1 MKLQAKVLLV
11 LTPCVI
17 LPLVVLGWLAHGQ
30 LRDVIERD
38 NLREMSSQLR
48 GVTALFNTEVR
59 NAAANISLISE
70 SREFRDY
77 LRRRGQGRSRSLL
90 LDTFKRYQSA
100 FPQYKQIRYLLP
112 DGREVLGSTSEGGTS
127 AGQLKGDAEYFSSLA
142 NVARDVHI
150 ALRKNS
156 DNQII
161 ALTIT
166 KSIELSRQRSD
177 GSPASTDQRG
187 YLSFTI
193 DPSYLERQNLVHS
206 VNTTATLF
214 VTDAAGRVVL
224 HPDDS
229 GIERTVSED
238 LFATLVQ
245 RVAGEK
251 VLDVPLNGSTW
262 RFQGRRL
269 SDNLYVFAGAPKSE
283 LLRSARALVNLI
295 ALLTAGVI
303 IITMSL
309 LTIAIGKLLVK
320 PINVLS
326 GVARAMASGDMDSGL
341 EVMRNDEL
349 GDLSSSFQ
357 KIRERL
363 HSASN
368 EARHLAH
375 HDSLTGL
382 ANPRK
387 FNEQLRRALRLA
399 ERQAQYLA
407 VLYIDLDD
415 FKRVNDTLGR
425 VSGDKL
431 LTDLSERLRRGL
443 KGYDHLSNG
452 AARES
457 KPMVARVGADE
468 FIVLIPSLTNP
479 RQASVAAKRIL
490 RAVSK
495 KFVLKKREH
504 YVGASIG
511 IAIFPSDGKNANSLV
526 QHADIAMHHAKE
538 HGKNTY
544 RYFQASMNAT
554 AKKRVSLQNA
564 LRKAIEREEFVLQY
578 QPQVDASTGRLT
590 GVEALIRWMHP
601 HLGLVG
607 PDHFV
612 PMAEQSGLIAPI
624 GEWAIQEACRQNK
637 AWQDAGGPSMSVA
650 VNVSNQ
656 QFSSHDLPKI
666 VEKALVSTGLLPQYL
681 SIEVTESTIMHAK
694 RAVSEILTAI
704 KALGAQI
711 SMDDF
716 GTGYS
721 SLGALRSLPI
731 DRLKID
737 KTFVWDIEPGNR
749 DVPIISAIIDMAHS
763 LDLEVIAEGVEQIC
777 QVEYLRSKGCHYLQ
791 GYLIG
796 RPVAAEEIPSLFR
809 GANLLEANDVGRL
822 AATA

>member
-1 MKLQAKVLLV
+1 LKLQAKVLLL

-17 LPLVVLGWLAHGQ
+17 LPLVVLGWLGHEQ
-30 LRDVIERD
+30 LRDVAERD
-38 NLREMSSQLR
+38 KLREMSNQLR
-48 GVTALFNTEVR
+48 GVAALFNVEIR

-70 SREFRDY
+70 SKEFRDY
-77 LRRRGQGRSRSLL
+77 LRRRDQGRSRSLL
-90 LDTFKRYQSA
+90 LDTFERYQSA

-112 DGREVLGSTSEGGTS
+112 NGREAVGSTSEGGAD
-127 AGQLKGDAEYFSSLA
+127 AGQSKGDAEYFPSLA
-142 NVARDVHI
+142 NVAGDVHV
-150 ALRKNS
+150 AFRNNS
-156 DNQII
+156 DNQVI
-161 ALTIT
+161 ALTVT
-166 KSIELSRQRSD
+166 KPIGLSRQHSD
-177 GSPASTDQRG
+177 GSPASTDLRG

-193 DPSYLERQNLVHS
+193 DPSYLERRTLVRS
-206 VNTTATLF
+206 ADTVATLL

-224 HPDDS
+224 HPNDIRF
-229 GIERTVSED
+229 GRTVSDD
-238 LFATLVQ
+238 LFAALVQ

-262 RFQGRRL
+262 RFQGRRM
-269 SDNLYVFAGAPKSE
+269 SNNLYAFAGAPKSE
-283 LLRSARALVNLI
+283 LRGPVQTLVGLI
-295 ALLTAGVI
+295 ALLTAGAI
-303 IITMSL
+303 IITMTL
-309 LTIAIGKLLVK
+309 LAIAIDKLFVK

-326 GVARAMASGDMDSGL
+326 GVARAMASGDL
-341 EVMRNDEL
+341 ELELEATRNDEL
-349 GDLSSSFQ
+349 GDLSSSFH
-357 KIRERL
+357 KIRDHLR
-363 HSASN
+363 SANN
-368 EARHLAH
+368 EARRLAR

-382 ANPRK
+382 ANRRN
-387 FNEQLRRALRLA
+387 FNEQLRRALRHA
-399 ERQAQYLA
+399 ERHAQFLV

-415 FKRVNDTLGR
+415 FKRINDTLGR
-425 VSGDKL
+425 DCGDKL
-431 LTDLSERLRRGL
+431 LTELSERLRHGL
-443 KGYDHLSNG
+443 KGYEHLSNG
-452 AARES
+452 EAQES
-457 KPMVARVGADE
+457 KPMIARVGADE

-495 KFVLKKREH
+495 KFVFKKREH

-511 IAIFPSDGKNANSLV
+511 IAVFPSDGKNVDSLV

-544 RYFQASMNAT
+544 RYFQVAMNAT
-554 AKKRVSLQNA
+554 AKKRVSLENA
-564 LRKAIEREEFVLQY
+564 LRKAIEREQFVLQY

-607 PDHFV
+607 PNQFV
-612 PMAEQSGLIAPI
+612 PVAEQSGLIAPI
-624 GEWAIQEACRQNK
+624 GEWAIREACRQNK
-637 AWQDAGGPSMSVA
+637 AWQDAGGPKMSVA

-681 SIEVTESTIMHAK
+681 SLEVTETTIMHAK
-694 RAVSEILTAI
+694 RAVSEMLTAI

-737 KTFVWDIEPGNR
+737 KTFVWDIEPDNR
-749 DVPIISAIIDMAHS
+749 EVPIISAIIHMAHS

-777 QVEYLRSKGCHYLQ
+777 QAEYLQSKGCHYLQ

-796 RPVAAEEIPSLFR
+796 RAVAAEEIPSMFH
-809 GANLLEANDVGRL
+809 GGNLIDANDVGRL